1 MRNLP
6 PALVAEIRYAFQC
19 CSRQCAASRRARFST
34 LQPRLKSSR
43 PRKDDCIPI
52 QVVHSQLQAQ
62 KINQAQPSIPPA
74 PHTPEGK
81 ELIPQEEQAKSLDT
95 GRKVEVPFKVIPKA
109 EVAPNLTLSPKERLH
124 IEQLTR
130 RLPPRPEP
138 KGASLN
144 TTFKSYTTTKQD
156 TVYKR
161 RLRIYTA
168 GNGRI
173 YMLTLLRFTTIA
185 ALGFVTVIV
194 APAHWVNGSSLWTVA
209 GIWLAGLVPFIFV
222 NWTLRPM
229 VTEIFLRL
237 PASAQTSPKVAM
249 AYAKSLPADATL
261 DLRFMRSFTIT
272 DMVSLKIA
280 NTKPIKSLFRPVSFE
295 WVGPLV
301 ERGGLL
307 RPNPTQFYV
316 RPESAGG
323 RAARDVIPGIWSKVY
338 ERLTGVESNVV
349 SKWRR

>member
-6 PALVAEIRYAFQC
+6 PALVAEIRHVFQC
-19 CSRQCAASRRARFST
+19 CSGQCAASRRPRFST
-34 LQPRLKSSR
+34 LQPRLKSIQ
-43 PRKDDCIPI
+43 PRKDDSIPI

-62 KINQAQPSIPPA
+62 KTNQARPSIPPA

-138 KGASLN
+138 K
-144 TTFKSYTTTKQD
+144 
-156 TVYKR
+156 VYKR

-237 PASAQTSPKVAM
+237 PPSAQTSPKVAM

-338 ERLTGVESNVV
+338 ERLTGIESNVV

>member
-1 MRNLP
+1 MRGLP
-6 PALVAEIRYAFQC
+6 SAVVAELRYAFQS
-19 CSRQCAASRRARFST
+19 CSRQYAASRRTQFST
-34 LQPRLKSSR
+34 LHQRLKKSQHPKSESV
-43 PRKDDCIPI
+43 PI

-62 KINQAQPSIPPA
+62 KPNLARPLIPPA
-74 PHTPEGK
+74 PRASENK
-81 ELIPQEEQAKSLDT
+81 QLIPQEEQEKSLDT
-95 GRKVEVPFKVIPKA
+95 GRDVEVPFKVIPKA
-109 EVAPNLTLSPKERLH
+109 EIAPNLTLSPKERLH

-138 KGASLN
+138 K
-144 TTFKSYTTTKQD
+144 
-156 TVYKR
+156 VYKK

-173 YMLTLLRFTTIA
+173 YMLTFLRFTTIA
-185 ALGFVTVIV
+185 ALTFVTVIV
-194 APAHWVNGSSLWTVA
+194 APAHWVSGSSLWTVA
-209 GIWLAGLVPFIFV
+209 GIWFAGLLPFIFV

-249 AYAKSLPADATL
+249 AYAKSLPGDATL

-272 DMVSLKIA
+272 DVVTLRIA
-280 NTKPIKSLFRPVSFE
+280 DTRPIKSLFRPVSFA
-295 WVGPLV
+295 WIGPMV
-301 ERGGLL
+301 QRGNFL

-338 ERLTGVESNVV
+338 ERLTGVESNAV